1 MNEVDLFA
9 ELWGDNKKPNEYV
22 FQPQSIEDDQVSRCR
37 PIGWCCDNAARL
49 VAQCNKPIFKVELLE
64 DADPSIINDAIIVHV
79 LSLSG
84 K

>member
-9 ELWGDNKKPNEYV
+9 ELWGDNKQPNEYV
-22 FQPQSIEDDQVSRCR
+22 FQPQAIEDDQVSRCR

-64 DADPSIINDAIIVHV
+64 DVDSSIINDAIIVHV